1 MRAQTCWP
9 KNRSSGALLETAKAK
24 ERVFIYAHPHS
35 PWSQGTSLDTL
46 RGKRRDQ
53 SSMNQNNEGTN
64 VGSGR

>member
-9 KNRSSGALLETAKAK
+9 ENRSSGALLETAKAR
-24 ERVFIYAHPHS
+24 ERVSTDAP
-35 PWSQGTSLDTL
+35 PLPPCSQGTSLDTL

-64 VGSGR
+64 MGSGR